1 MTKSEFSSLIEDPA
15 KLDQASIETLK
26 AVVDQFPY
34 CQPAHLLLARKLRN
48 EDSMLFE
55 KQLNLTAAYAPSRT
69 VLYDL
74 IQGTNIRFDD
84 PVTDT
89 DQEVKTEEIEIVAE
103 ETETLTEE
111 TIEDK
116 VEEVIPP
123 VGKNEDELD
132 RLIRSELVYN
142 KLVDD
147 QPVEQSEEQVKPKK
161 IKPDEK
167 LVFTDWIKYLE
178 GDEIDSIPDKN
189 EIIERFIKDQPRITP
204 LKNEQATMDN
214 LAKSSSADLDEEY
227 ITETL
232 AKIHLDQGNRMKAIE
247 IYERLKLKYPEKSPY
262 FAGQIQFIKQK

>member
-1 MTKSEFSSLIEDPA
+1 MTKSEFSSLIEDPD
-15 KLDQASIETLK
+15 KLDQASFETLK

-84 PVTDT
+84 AIAEPV
-89 DQEVKTEEIEIVAE
+89 QEVKTEVVE
-103 ETETLTEE
+103 EPSEEAETLTEE
-111 TIEDK
+111 TLTDTVED
-116 VEEVIPP
+116 VIPP
-123 VGKNEDELD
+123 VETNEDELD
-132 RLIRSELVYN
+132 MLIRSELVSS
-142 KLVDD
+142 KLIDD
-147 QPVEQSEEQVKPKK
+147 QAVESNEEQVKPKK
-161 IKPDEK
+161 IRADEK

-178 GDEIDSIPDKN
+178 GDEVESVPDKN
-189 EIIERFIKDQPRITP
+189 QIIERFIKDQPRITP
-204 LKNEQATMDN
+204 LKNEQVSADN
-214 LAKSSSADLDEEY
+214 LAKTSSADLDEEY